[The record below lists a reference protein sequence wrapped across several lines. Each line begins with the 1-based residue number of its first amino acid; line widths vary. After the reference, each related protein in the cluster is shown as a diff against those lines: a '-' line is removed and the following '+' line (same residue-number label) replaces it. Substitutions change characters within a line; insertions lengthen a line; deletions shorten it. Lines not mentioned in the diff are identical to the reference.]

1 MKPHL
6 RLLSTAYEYAVFG
19 LGWLGL
25 SLFCLAWSTLA
36 AILYPLLP
44 QALGQRIGRFMI
56 MATFRSFTCVLQW
69 SGLFRFDLCALDALR
84 HEKALVIAP
93 NHPSLW
99 DAVLIA
105 SRLPDVACI
114 MKAEIINNIFLGGG
128 ARLARYIRNE
138 SLRRMILMAVDNL
151 RQGSHVL
158 LFPEGTRTVRKPIGP
173 LKGSVAVIACRAR
186 VPVQTVLVETD
197 SPFLGKG
204 WPLLRKPPLPMTYR
218 VRLGRRFEPSADSA
232 ALMAELEQYFTHEL
246 SGQSAP
252 AAAQAIVPQAVLAD

>member
-1 MKPHL
+1 MKSRL
-6 RLLSTAYEYAVFG
+6 RFFSTAYEYAVFY

-25 SLFCLAWSTLA
+25 SLACLAWSTLA
-36 AILYPLLP
+36 AILYPILP
-44 QALGQRIGRFMI
+44 QAMGQRFGRFMI
-56 MATFRSFTCVLQW
+56 MVTFRTLTTVLQW
-69 SGLFRFDLCALDALR
+69 TGLFRFDLGALDALR

-138 SLRRMILMAVDNL
+138 SLRRMILMAVGNL

-158 LFPEGTRTVRKPIGP
+158 LFPEGTRTVRKPIGQ
-173 LKGSVAVIACRAR
+173 LKGSIAVIACRAR

-204 WPLLRKPPLPMTYR
+204 WPLLRKPPLPMTYQ
-218 VRLGRRFEPSADSA
+218 VRLGRRFEPPSDSA
-232 ALMAELEQYFTHEL
+232 TLMAELEQYFVHEL
-246 SGQSAP
+246 SAQSAP
-252 AAAQAIVPQAVLAD
+252 AAAPKVMAHAVLAD